1 MREILN
7 VDIVSLIQSYG
18 YLAVAV
24 GTFLEGESVLLAAG
38 AAASHRF
45 LWMPAV
51 IGIASLASFAGD
63 QAFFHVGRRYGT
75 RLLDRF
81 PSLQPRARRVNAL
94 LERHHIPLILAVRF
108 LYGLRIAGP
117 VAIGMSD
124 VHWSRF
130 LVLNLA
136 GAIIWSI
143 VIAGIGYGFGQG
155 LSYLFDSVD
164 ADEVWL
170 LAAMLVPAVT
180 WWLVKRCGRTK
191 P

>member
-1 MREILN
+1 
-7 VDIVSLIQSYG
+7 VDIAGLIQSYG

-38 AAASHRF
+38 AAASHSY
-45 LWMPAV
+45 LSMPAL
-51 IGIASLASFAGD
+51 IGIAALASFAGD
-63 QAFFHVGRRYGT
+63 QAFFHAGRRYGA

-81 PSLQPRARRVNAL
+81 PSLRPRATRVNAL
-94 LERHHIPLILAVRF
+94 LERHHVPLILAVRF

-130 LVLNLA
+130 LILNLA
-136 GAIIWSI
+136 AAIIWSI

-155 LSYLFDSVD
+155 LSYVFASFD

-170 LAAMLVPAVT
+170 LAALLLPALT
-180 WWLVKRCGRTK
+180 WWLVRQGGRRK